1 MDFHPEG
8 AYQNNI
14 TKGYD
19 LTALTNAIE
28 NNTTLEGRATVCDGN
43 YNLWVD
49 LGVIKGVI
57 YKEETA
63 YSYGGNAVKDIAII
77 SRVGKPVCFKVKGF
91 TQNQKGE
98 KIALLSRKEAQEGCL
113 AKIMQI
119 PFGTLLCAK
128 ITHLDSFGA
137 FCDIGCGII
146 ALLPIDM
153 ISVSRI
159 SHSGDRFYNGQ
170 IINVLLKNIDSDGK
184 ITVSHKE
191 LLGTW
196 EQNAAR
202 FLAGQTVPGV
212 IRSIEDYGIFVELA
226 PNLTGLAEPKEN
238 CHIGDIASVY
248 IKSIIPE
255 KMKIKLNIIDSFS
268 GQIDRSINY
277 FNVEQPLKVWQY
289 SPKCCQ
295 REIISIF

>member
-1 MDFHPEG
+1 MDFYPEG
-8 AYQNNI
+8 TYSNN
-14 TKGYD
+14 TKNGYD
-19 LTALTNAIE
+19 LITLTNAME
-28 NNTTLEGRATVCDGN
+28 NNATLEGRATVCDGE

-49 LGVIKGVI
+49 LGTVKGVI
-57 YKEETA
+57 RKEETA
-63 YSYGGNAVKDIAII
+63 YSHDGNAVKDIAII
-77 SRVGKPVCFKVKGF
+77 SRVGKSVCFKVKGF
-91 TQNQKGE
+91 ANNKQGE
-98 KIALLSRKEAQEGCL
+98 KIALLSRKEAQIECL
-113 AKIMQI
+113 KKIMKV
-119 PFGTLLCAK
+119 PFGSILTAK

-137 FCDIGCGII
+137 FCDVGCGNI

-159 SHSGDRFYNGQ
+159 SHSCDRFYNGQ
-170 IINVLLKNIDSDGK
+170 IIKVLLKNIDDDGK

-196 EQNAAR
+196 EENAAA
-202 FLAGQTVPGV
+202 FLAGQTVSGI
-212 IRSIEDYGIFVELA
+212 IRSIEDYGVFVELA

-238 CHIGDIASVY
+238 CRIGDIASVY

-255 KMKIKLNIIDSFS
+255 KMKIKLSIIDCFC
-268 GQIDRSINY
+268 GQIDRPVKY
-277 FNVEQPLKVWQY
+277 FDVAQPLKTWQY

>member
-8 AYQNNI
+8 ACQNNT

-19 LTALTNAIE
+19 LAALTNAIE
-28 NNTTLEGRATVCDGN
+28 NNTTLEGRATVCDGD

-49 LGVIKGVI
+49 LGAVKGVI

-119 PFGTLLCAK
+119 PFGTVLCAK

-137 FCDIGCGII
+137 FCDIGCGVI

-202 FLAGQTVPGV
+202 FLAGQTVPGI

-255 KMKIKLNIIDSFS
+255 KMKTL
-268 GQIDRSINY
+268 Y
-277 FNVEQPLKVWQY
+277 
-289 SPKCCQ
+289 
-295 REIISIF
+295 